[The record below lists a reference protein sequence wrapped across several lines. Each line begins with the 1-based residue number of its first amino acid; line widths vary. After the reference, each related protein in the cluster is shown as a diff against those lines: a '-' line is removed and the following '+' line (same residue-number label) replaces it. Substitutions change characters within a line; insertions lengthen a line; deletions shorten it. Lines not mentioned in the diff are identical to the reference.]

1 MKESKEK
8 EKINNSSQDLLE
20 SLLKER
26 RIEENMKRQL
36 EYSQMQQNNQSN
48 FYPQEN
54 NANNIYSQRHLYD
67 HRKEKQDTL
76 INIIDKNLQIE
87 YISEVKCI
95 FIELILMMFFSILV
109 FSQSLLI
116 LHNYKNYNEVL
127 LSQIFSAFLF
137 FNTFFLIVE
146 LYRDALRDTFR
157 NKLFRLF
164 SLFLTSFFICLSYS
178 QIMNIYIIYNKI
190 LIRKEKCK
198 NNFKFCEDTTV
209 NNVIL
214 VLSVLHIIF
223 FFIINV
229 FPIRLGYRSIKV
241 LFGCDLE
248 VYQKQILENEKKNK
262 KDENKNKD
270 KNVLKDNS
278 KNKNRKE
285 HLKNE

>member
-87 YISEVKCI
+87 YISEVKYI

-178 QIMNIYIIYNKI
+178 QIMNIYNI
-190 LIRKEKCK
+190 
-198 NNFKFCEDTTV
+198 
-209 NNVIL
+209 
-214 VLSVLHIIF
+214 
-223 FFIINV
+223 
-229 FPIRLGYRSIKV
+229 
-241 LFGCDLE
+241 
-248 VYQKQILENEKKNK
+248 
-262 KDENKNKD
+262 
-270 KNVLKDNS
+270 
-278 KNKNRKE
+278 
-285 HLKNE
+285 